1 MSATGKIK
9 WDQTGQRNFETGVDH
24 GVLYPVSEDGTY
36 PKGVAWNGLIN
47 VTERPSGAEATPV
60 YADNIKYLNLF
71 SAEEYK
77 ATIEAVTYPDEW
89 EACDGSA
96 EVATGATIGQQ
107 DRQGFGFCYR
117 SLIGNDT
124 KDTKFGYKLHI
135 VWGCKASPSEKSHNT
150 VNETP
155 ETASMSWE
163 ISTTPVDVT
172 GFKVTATMEIDSTKT
187 SVDKM
192 AKIEEILYGKDE
204 VTDGTPAAAV
214 DARLPLPDEI
224 IAILKAD

>member
-9 WDQTGQRNFETGVDH
+9 WDQTGQRKFETGVDH

-36 PKGVAWNGLIN
+36 PKGVAWNGLTT
-47 VTERPSGAEATPV
+47 VTESPSGAEATPV

-89 EACDGSA
+89 EACDGST
-96 EVATGATIGQQ
+96 EVAIGATIGQQ
-107 DRQGFGFCYR
+107 DRQGFGLCYR
-117 SLIGNDT
+117 TLIGNDT
-124 KDTKFGYKLHI
+124 KDTKFGYKLHLI
-135 VWGCKASPSEKSHNT
+135 WGCKASPSEKSHNT
-150 VNETP
+150 VNESP
-155 ETASMSWE
+155 EAASMSWE
-163 ISTTPVDVT
+163 ISTTPADVT

-187 SVDKM
+187 SAEKM

-204 VTDGTPAAAV
+204 VTEGTPAAAV

-224 IAILKAD
+224 IAILKAA

>member
-1 MSATGKIK
+1 MSAAGKIK
-9 WDQTGQRNFETGVDH
+9 WDQTGQRKFETGVDH

-36 PKGVAWNGLIN
+36 PKGVAWNGLTT
-47 VTERPSGAEATPV
+47 VTESPSGAEATPV

-117 SLIGNDT
+117 TLIGNDT
-124 KDTKFGYKLHI
+124 KDTKFGYKLHL

-150 VNETP
+150 VNESP

-172 GFKVTATMEIDSTKT
+172 GFKVTASMEIDSTKT
-187 SVDKM
+187 SAEKM

-204 VTDGTPAAAV
+204 VTEGTPAAAV

-224 IAILKAD
+224 IAILKAA